1 MMSYGPV
8 TVDGMTDAQAR
19 MIRRIGYTE
28 VGETSLSPTDRL
40 IVTELV
46 DAGLVWRPPPT
57 RPGGTVWRLTRFGT
71 LEPDGQADP
80 DGDDTGLALSWR
92 GESEL
97 ARLEAETGVIGLN
110 V

>member
-8 TVDGMTDAQAR
+8 TVDGMTPEQAA

-28 VGETSLSPTDRL
+28 VAEDGLSPTDRAT
-40 IVTELV
+40 VDELV
-46 DAGLVWRPPPT
+46 DAGLVWRPPPS
-57 RPGGTVWRLTRFGT
+57 RAGGTVWRLTRFGK

-80 DGDDTGLALSWR
+80 DGDDTALALSWR
-92 GESEL
+92 GESAL
-97 ARLEAETGVIGLN
+97 ARLEAETGQIGLN